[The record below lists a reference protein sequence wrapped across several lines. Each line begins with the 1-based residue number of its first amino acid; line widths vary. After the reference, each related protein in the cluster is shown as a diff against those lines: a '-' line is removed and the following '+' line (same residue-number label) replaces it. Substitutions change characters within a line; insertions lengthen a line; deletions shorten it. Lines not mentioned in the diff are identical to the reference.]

1 MMKTDAE
8 KLMDMILARIPLMT
22 QEELKRLADTLEQS
36 KVDNLWEIKENQ
48 FRSKEDPIPKLDRYR
63 PFMSGFEKCT
73 FGRWPQWD
81 KEHDGIQ
88 PLRWYIL
95 RKQENR
101 LLLLS
106 SEILEWLPFQT
117 DEKKGCGWKESSLRI
132 WLNQSFYIRAFNEQE
147 RRRICFFDPDI
158 LSEKNLMD
166 RVEIPTWTDLCP
178 LPRMGASLTVRCQ
191 QKMKQSGWQ
200 DREYW
205 IRKDTEDDSTHVMA
219 FVLHNEGVGRRHC
232 TSPAGVRPA
241 IWILD
246 DEASS
251 DISI

>member
-1 MMKTDAE
+1 MKTDAE

-22 QEELKRLADTLEQS
+22 QEELKRLADALEQS
-36 KVDNLWEIKENQ
+36 RIDNLMEIKENQ
-48 FRSKEDPIPKLDRYR
+48 LRPKEDTFPKLYRYR
-63 PFMSGFEKCT
+63 PLMTGFEKCT

-81 KEHDGIQ
+81 RGHNEMQ
-88 PLRWYIL
+88 PLRWHIL

-101 LLLLS
+101 LLLLGN
-106 SEILEWLPFQT
+106 EILEWLPFQT
-117 DEKKGCGWKESSLRI
+117 DEKKGRGWKDSSLRK
-132 WLNQSFYIRAFNEQE
+132 WLNQSFYLRAFNMQE

-158 LSEKNLMD
+158 LSEDNLMD
-166 RVEIPTWTDLCP
+166 RVGIPSWTDLSP
-178 LPRMGASLTVRCQ
+178 MPRMGASLTVRCQ

-205 IRKDTEDDSTHVMA
+205 IRKDTENDSEHVMA
-219 FVLHNEGVGRRHC
+219 FVLHNEGVSRHRC
-232 TSPAGVRPA
+232 SSPAGVRPA

>member
-1 MMKTDAE
+1 MKKTDAE
-8 KLMDMILARIPLMT
+8 KLMDMIRARIPLMT

-36 KVDNLWEIKENQ
+36 KVDNLLEIKENQ
-48 FRSKEDPIPKLDRYR
+48 FRSKEVFPKLNRWR
-63 PFMSGFEKCT
+63 AFMSGFEKCT
-73 FGRWPQWD
+73 FGRWPQGD
-81 KEHDGIQ
+81 KEHNGIQ

-117 DEKKGCGWKESSLRI
+117 DEKKGCGWKESSLRT
-132 WLNQSFYIRAFNEQE
+132 WLNHSFYLRAFNEQE
-147 RRRICFFDPDI
+147 RRRICFFDLDI
-158 LSEKNLMD
+158 LSAENLLD
-166 RVEIPTWTDLCP
+166 RVGIPTWTDLCP
-178 LPRMGASLTVRCQ
+178 MPRIGASLTVRCQ

-219 FVLHNEGVGRRHC
+219 FILQNGEVGRQRC
-232 TSPAGVRPA
+232 SWNAGVRPA
-241 IWILD
+241 IWIQD

-251 DISI
+251 NISF

>member
-1 MMKTDAE
+1 MKSDAE
-8 KLMDMILARIPLMT
+8 KMMDLIRARIPLMT
-22 QEELKRLADTLEQS
+22 REELKRLADVLEQS
-36 KVDNLWEIKENQ
+36 RISNLVEIKENQ
-48 FRSKEDPIPKLDRYR
+48 FRQKEDSFPKLDRWR
-63 PFMSGFEKCT
+63 PLMSGVEKCT

-88 PLRWYIL
+88 PLSWYIL

-106 SEILEWLPFQT
+106 NEILEWMPFQT
-117 DEKKGCGWKESSLRI
+117 DEKKGRGWKESSLRE
-132 WLNQSFYIRAFNEQE
+132 WLNQSFYLRAFNEQE

-158 LSEKNLMD
+158 LSAENLLD
-166 RVEIPTWTDLCP
+166 RVGIPTWTDLCP
-178 LPRMGASLTVRCQ
+178 MPRTGASLTVRCQ

-205 IRKDTEDDSTHVMA
+205 IRKDTEDDSTHVTA
-219 FVLHNEGVGRRHC
+219 FILHNGEVGRQRC
-232 TSPAGVRPA
+232 SWNAGVRPA

-246 DEASS
+246 DAEQL
-251 DISI
+251 